1 MRKTTNSSV
10 QVRSLGVALLVS
22 TAFCLASL
30 TAQVIPTGPQA
41 PVEEYPGFFFDRGS
55 DIAVVDLDGN
65 FVAVWAS
72 PNMEQILGQ
81 RFDSTGAPVG
91 SEFEISTSGYPG
103 TKEMPSV
110 AGDFAGNFVVVW
122 EHRRDDN
129 QYPGSPE
136 EIVGRRYDSSGPL
149 DTTEFKVNSASPHRH
164 ENPSVTRDGNSNFVV
179 VWQREYPESNSDVND
194 SPPGIFA
201 QRFDAQG
208 TKSGPELVVSTFHG
222 EDGENTYPEVGSAL
236 GGDFVV
242 VWQQSGSINEI
253 DDSGDAAVGRRF
265 DSFGAPQEDTEFV
278 VNSYTTG
285 SQSRPSVGVGLDG
298 NFVVAWH
305 GEGESDDWGIFAK
318 QFASTGGAIADE
330 FLVNTLT
337 TGFQTEPRVEAADAL
352 GHFAVTWQSR
362 PGSGGDYSLFARW
375 FRSDGLP
382 FEDQFEVPTHTTG
395 TQEAP
400 RIAGDVDGDFVVL
413 WNGDGPVDE
422 GFFVRRFE
430 QPVLLTI
437 NDFSIE
443 EGDANESAEGIA
455 LLTVE
460 ASRAHPSLDVLV
472 EYVTD
477 DESASSFDDYVA
489 ASGEVMFAAGTSDLT
504 AVVDVEV
511 VGDDVYEPDET
522 FLFRLGQVQNA
533 AIVREQGIVTILNDD
548 DPPGMTIA
556 DASKDE
562 GNDGTSVLAFRV
574 DLTEVQQEDATVDFA
589 SSDGTATA
597 GSDYQVANG
606 TLTIPGGSTTGFI
619 GVEINGD
626 FASEGDETLFVTLSS
641 PSNGT
646 LLDDMATGTLL
657 DDDCAV
663 AITID
668 PASAN
673 FTIAGGTGSITV
685 TDSEGCGWMAESS
698 APWIVITSA
707 TNGVGNGT
715 VDYSIAAN
723 SDPFPRNGVIT
734 IAGQS
739 FVLTQDGVSC
749 ALGLDPMSADF
760 SSGGGTGEIAVS
772 DPGVCG
778 WTAVSNE
785 PWILVTGGDS
795 GVDAGTVEYT
805 VEAKTTPGDRS
816 GTILISG
823 LLFTVDQEGSFFD
836 HFDDDV
842 LASNWAYA
850 DPQFWSEGN
859 SFLEAD
865 VLGGG
870 EEAQAIAAP
879 AFAGCVECTI
889 TARIGVDVFA
899 LGTVSLYGW
908 YVDDDNFVGLTMN
921 EFANEWKLFQRV
933 GGVEVQSAMTDT
945 EAILTGVLYDID
957 MAFDG
962 NKIIAS
968 VEGDPILNMTPWQAS
983 PPSGTVGFHAADTIA
998 IFDLI
1003 TVLTMTGTAEPSL
1016 VFGNGFEGG
1025 DLSGW
1030 SSHTP

>member
-1 MRKTTNSSV
+1 MRRENNSSV
-10 QVRSLGVALLVS
+10 KVRSLGVALLVA
-22 TAFCLASL
+22 TALSL
-30 TAQVIPTGPQA
+30 VPSRAQVIPTGPQA
-41 PVEEYPGFFFDRGS
+41 PVKEYPGSFTDRGS

-72 PNMEQILGQ
+72 PDMEQVLGQ
-81 RFDSTGAPVG
+81 RFDSAGAPVG
-91 SEFEISTSGYPG
+91 SEFEISTSSYPG
-103 TKEMPSV
+103 NKEKPSV

-122 EHRRDDN
+122 EHQRNDD

-164 ENPSVTRDGNSNFVV
+164 ENPSVTRDGNSSFVV

-208 TKSGPELVVSTFHG
+208 AKSGPELVVSTFHG
-222 EDGENTYPEVGSAL
+222 QDGENTYPEVGSAL

-253 DDSGDAAVGRRF
+253 DPSGDAAVGRRF
-265 DSFGAPQEDTEFV
+265 DSFGAPQEETEFV

-298 NFVVAWH
+298 NFVVAWQ
-305 GEGESDDWGIFAK
+305 GEGEADDWGIYAK

-337 TGFQTEPRVEAADAL
+337 TGVQTEPGVVAADAL

-362 PGSGGDYSLFARW
+362 PNPGGDYSLFARW

-382 FEDQFEVPTHTTG
+382 FEEQFEVPTHTTG
-395 TQEAP
+395 TQESP
-400 RIAGDVDGDFVVL
+400 RIAGDVDGNFVVL
-413 WNGDGPVDE
+413 WSGDGPADE
-422 GFFVRRFE
+422 GFSVRRFE
-430 QPVLLTI
+430 QPVFLTI
-437 NDFSIE
+437 NDFSIQ
-443 EGDANESAEGIA
+443 EGDASESAEGIA

-460 ASRAHPSLDVLV
+460 ASRSHPTLDVLV
-472 EYVTD
+472 EYATD
-477 DESASSFDDYVA
+477 DESAGAFDDYVA
-489 ASGEVMFAAGTSDLT
+489 ASGEVMFETGTSELT
-504 AVVDVEV
+504 RAVDVEV

-556 DASKDE
+556 DASMDE

-597 GSDYQVANG
+597 GSDYQAANG
-606 TLTIPGGSTTGFI
+606 TLTIPGGSTTGFVGI
-619 GVEINGD
+619 EINGD
-626 FASEGDETLFVTLSS
+626 FTSEGDESLLVTLSD

-646 LLDDMATGTLL
+646 LLRDMATGTIL

-663 AITID
+663 AISID
-668 PASAN
+668 PSSAN
-673 FTIAGGTGSITV
+673 FSIEGGTGSITV
-685 TDSEGCGWMAESS
+685 TDSEACGWMAESS

-707 TNGVGNGT
+707 TSGVGNGT
-715 VDYSIAAN
+715 IDFSVAAN
-723 SDPFPRNGVIT
+723 ADPFPRNGEIT

-739 FVLTQDGVSC
+739 FIVTQDGVSC

-760 SSGGGTGEIAVS
+760 SSGGGTGAIAVS

-785 PWILVTGGDS
+785 PWIIVTNGDS
-795 GVDAGTVEYT
+795 GVGAGTVEYT
-805 VEAKTTPGDRS
+805 VEAKPTPGDRT
-816 GTILISG
+816 GTLLISG

-836 HFDDDV
+836 HFDDDI
-842 LASNWAYA
+842 LASNWDYSG
-850 DPQFWSEGN
+850 PQFWSEGN

-870 EEAQAIAAP
+870 DEAQAIAAP

-889 TARIGVDVFA
+889 TTRFGVDVFA

-908 YVDDDNFVGLTMN
+908 YVDDENFVELTMN
-921 EFANEWKLFQRV
+921 EFTNEWILVQTV
-933 GGVEVQSAMTDT
+933 GGVEVQSVMTDT
-945 EAILTGVLYDID
+945 EAILAGVLYDID
-957 MAFDG
+957 LSFDG
-962 NKIIAS
+962 DKISAS
-968 VEGDPILNMTPWQAS
+968 VEGDPILTMTPWQAT
-983 PPSGTVGFHAADTIA
+983 PLSGTVGFHAADTIA

-1003 TVLTMTGTAEPSL
+1003 TVLTVTSTATPAL
-1016 VFGNGFEGG
+1016 VFADGFEGG
-1025 DLSGW
+1025 NLNGW
-1030 SSHTP
+1030 SSHSP